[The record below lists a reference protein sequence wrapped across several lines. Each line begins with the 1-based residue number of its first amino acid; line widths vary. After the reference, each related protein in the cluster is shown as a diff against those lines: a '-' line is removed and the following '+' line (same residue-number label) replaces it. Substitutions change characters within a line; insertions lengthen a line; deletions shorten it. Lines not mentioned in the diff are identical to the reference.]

1 MSYEYKALI
10 EQAIIDDDRPLDW
23 EEGFKELDEVY
34 AQAAK
39 VDECEAKN
47 KEPLEELKYL
57 KKVNKELL
65 EELKYLKKVNND
77 LVWQRDT
84 DEEHEAKAESYTKLV
99 SQINAMNAIVA
110 TNYDKDMTDTN
121 LHLLMLGA
129 EVKRFF
135 ESGEP
140 NAKK

>member
-1 MSYEYKALI
+1 MSYDNKGYILQFFEGVHEKDNKA
-10 EQAIIDDDRPLDW
+10 
-23 EEGFKELDEVY
+23 
-34 AQAAK
+34 
-39 VDECEAKN
+39 
-47 KEPLEELKYL
+47 
-57 KKVNKELL
+57 ELL
-65 EELKYLKKVNND
+65 EVY
-77 LVWQRDT
+77 R
-84 DEEHEAKAESYTKLV
+84 KAESYTKLV
-99 SQINAMNAIVA
+99 SQISAVDAIVA